1 MNSSLRGA
9 WIFRLG
15 SWIFHFTGCVDFS
28 PGGVD
33 FSPEAVDF
41 SPAHF
46 VRYLGEKNAGEI
58 FTGPGKKFTGR
69 AKYSF
74 KIHATFTGVCTRV
87 FTDAFTG
94 IFTSGLTCAV
104 CRDPRDM

>member
-58 FTGPGKKFTGR
+58 FTGPGKKFTDR

-74 KIHATFTGVCTRV
+74 RIHAKFT
-87 FTDAFTG
+87 
-94 IFTSGLTCAV
+94 
-104 CRDPRDM
+104 